1 MLLRIPDSDS
11 HFLIPLR
18 IPVSFLAFI
27 FFSFAFNLEMQA
39 KGIQSPDLWETSSEV
54 TMRTPALADDPPTSR
69 RKQRSRDLVVF
80 QIAGDEEGRRVDLV
94 VAPAVAV

>member
-18 IPVSFLAFI
+18 ILVSFSAFI

-54 TMRTPALADDPPTSR
+54 TTRTP
-69 RKQRSRDLVVF
+69 VF
-80 QIAGDEEGRRVDLV
+80 SSGGLSSSASGRRSSNIEAEAEEPRPRRVSNRQRRGGQEC
-94 VAPAVAV
+94 